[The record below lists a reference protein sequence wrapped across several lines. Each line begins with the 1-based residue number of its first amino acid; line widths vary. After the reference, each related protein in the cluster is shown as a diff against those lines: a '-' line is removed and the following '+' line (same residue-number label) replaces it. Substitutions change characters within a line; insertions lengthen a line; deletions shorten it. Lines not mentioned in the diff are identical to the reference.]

1 VVIVVILLLIG
12 ICNPSHAQVNQ
23 KSKYEKEFL
32 EFQKSAADNFTS
44 FLDKNDSTFLQ
55 FLETTWKDF
64 NTFKEQ
70 SRKRIKPL
78 EQPVFNSGQV
88 KSDVSPN
95 KRMLQEHPGNKTF
108 ENIKPDNPGDE
119 LERKPT
125 NGREIIGNQNG
136 FNYYGQWIDLQAAND
151 LPGVSSIYA
160 SAIINY
166 YKAYCANRSL
176 VQAGSEIGKAADD
189 LILNDWGYLYLLINA
204 SAQLYPL
211 MNDRVLFVWM
221 TLMKNEFDVRVGHDL
236 KNIYLLV
243 NFDGRVFNKQYANIS
258 ERKYYIYA
266 FPGQSE
272 PTGII
277 RSYDAIYSNKARPV
291 SISLEHIPLLGDKT
305 IIRKIQVDNDVHP
318 VALNLS
324 LINYMNDYP
333 DCELEVYF
341 RTPMSDKVINSLDK
355 ILLPGLSGKSE
366 QEKAAML
373 LSFVQNSIPYKIDEQ
388 QFGFENY
395 LFADET
401 LYYPFA
407 DCEDRAILLAKL
419 VERYTGLGTIGLDY
433 TDHVSLGIKLINMS
447 EGDYVLFMEE
457 RYYICDPT
465 YLGAEMGV
473 AMDFMKTETPKIITR
488 NH

>member
-1 VVIVVILLLIG
+1 M
-12 ICNPSHAQVNQ
+12 
-23 KSKYEKEFL
+23 
-32 EFQKSAADNFTS
+32 
-44 FLDKNDSTFLQ
+44 
-55 FLETTWKDF
+55 
-64 NTFKEQ
+64 
-70 SRKRIKPL
+70 
-78 EQPVFNSGQV
+78 FNSGQV

-277 RSYDAIYSNKARPV
+277 RS
-291 SISLEHIPLLGDKT
+291 
-305 IIRKIQVDNDVHP
+305 
-318 VALNLS
+318 
-324 LINYMNDYP
+324 
-333 DCELEVYF
+333 
-341 RTPMSDKVINSLDK
+341 
-355 ILLPGLSGKSE
+355 
-366 QEKAAML
+366 
-373 LSFVQNSIPYKIDEQ
+373 
-388 QFGFENY
+388 
-395 LFADET
+395 
-401 LYYPFA
+401 
-407 DCEDRAILLAKL
+407 
-419 VERYTGLGTIGLDY
+419 
-433 TDHVSLGIKLINMS
+433 
-447 EGDYVLFMEE
+447 
-457 RYYICDPT
+457 
-465 YLGAEMGV
+465 
-473 AMDFMKTETPKIITR
+473 
-488 NH
+488 